1 MARNSARLSLL
12 VGATF
17 VLSSVL
23 PTLAPAQTVSFTASE
38 FTVGANPR
46 SVAVG
51 DFNGDGKQDLAVV
64 VGYSSVSV
72 LLGNGDGTFQAAP
85 DVRVGVC
92 PLCEGAGLVA
102 VGDFDGDG
110 VQDLA
115 VQTGHFVEVAL
126 GNGDGT
132 FQAPSIAFGFFESPR
147 SLAVGDFNGDGVQDL
162 AVADSVRGVGVA
174 IGNGDGTFSTSGAK
188 LFAGTHPWSLAVGDF
203 NGDGAADLAVAD
215 QGSTKVW
222 VLLSNGD
229 GTFQAA
235 RSFDVGCHVPTE
247 VAVGDLNGDGAP
259 DLAIASSLGKCSVL
273 LGNGDGTF
281 QAAQPLDAGTGFP
294 SAIAIGDFNRDRVP
308 DVAVAHQD
316 SNSVSVLLGNGDGTF
331 QAAQS
336 FDVGTA
342 PVAIAVGEFNAPV
355 PRGLAVRR
363 KEAQDLVVTNSGSD
377 SISVLTNSTPR
388 GATRGPGEGSSP

>member
-1 MARNSARLSLL
+1 MAKNSGRLSVL
-12 VGATF
+12 VGAIFAFWST
-17 VLSSVL
+17 L
-23 PTLAPAQTVSFTASE
+23 PAPAPAQTVSFTATE
-38 FTVGANPR
+38 LTVGANPR

-51 DFNGDGKQDLAVV
+51 DFNRDGKLDLAVV

-72 LLGNGDGTFQAAP
+72 LLGNADGTFQAAP

-92 PLCEGAGLVA
+92 PLCQGADLVA
-102 VGDFDGDG
+102 VGDFNGDG

-115 VQTGHFVEVAL
+115 VRTGHYVEVVL

-132 FQAPSIAFGFFESPR
+132 FQASSVVFGFFEAPT

-174 IGNGDGTFSTSGAK
+174 IGNGDGTFAVGAR
-188 LFAGTHPWSLAVGDF
+188 LFAGIHPWSLAVGDF
-203 NGDGAADLAVAD
+203 NGDGAADLAVAAL
-215 QGSTKVW
+215 GSTKVW

-235 RSFDVGCHVPTE
+235 RSFDVGCHAPTE
-247 VAVGDLNGDGAP
+247 IAAGDLNGDGAL
-259 DLAIASSLGKCSVL
+259 DLAIAGSLGKCSVL

-281 QAAQPLDAGTGFP
+281 QAAQPLDAGSGFH

-308 DVAVAHQD
+308 DLAVANQD

-336 FDVGTA
+336 FSVGTA
-342 PVAIAVGEFNAPV
+342 PVAIAVGEFNAHV
-355 PRGLAVRR
+355 PRGLAVYR
-363 KEAQDLVVTNSGSD
+363 KEAQDLVVANLGSN
-377 SISVLTNSTPR
+377 SISWLINDTPR
-388 GATRGPGEGSSP
+388 GAPNGPAD